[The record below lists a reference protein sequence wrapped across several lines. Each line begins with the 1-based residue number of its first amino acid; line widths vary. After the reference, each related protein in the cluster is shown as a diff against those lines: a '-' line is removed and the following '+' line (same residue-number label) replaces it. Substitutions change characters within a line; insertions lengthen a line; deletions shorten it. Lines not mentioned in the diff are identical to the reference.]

1 MSHARNGPRADCP
14 QPLGPTRRRGD
25 RWLRN
30 KGVFR
35 LCGDRMKI
43 TGYEVV
49 CVIDERSLVDS
60 ESYQRRYYRPRGKML
75 VPGFYIVIRP
85 DPDAPPRYDS
95 RAEFVG
101 PFESA
106 LLARA
111 AMEGPR
117 SADPILAAV
126 APD

>member
-1 MSHARNGPRADCP
+1 ME
-14 QPLGPTRRRGD
+14 
-25 RWLRN
+25 
-30 KGVFR
+30 
-35 LCGDRMKI
+35 RMKI

-49 CVIDERSLVDS
+49 CVIDAHSLVDS
-60 ESYQRRYYRPRGKML
+60 ESYQRRYHRPGGKPL
-75 VPGFYIVIRP
+75 APGFYLVIRP

-117 SADPILAAV
+117 SADPILV
-126 APD
+126 ALDPN